1 MNTKLKYCL
10 ILLLFGSLSACNIT
24 KVVPE
29 GQQLLVQNKIQR
41 ADVKSIDLSD
51 EKDNIKQRPNRE
63 LLGFIKFHLWAY
75 QYGTKGIGVGKKKR
89 GFRRLMEKVGEAP
102 VLIDSN
108 KMNLSAK
115 RLSEYYFS
123 KGFLENEVT
132 YKIIPKKLLN
142 KRARVTYTVN
152 LDKVHTINS
161 LVYNSTSLSI
171 EREIQAT
178 ISEQKLRVG
187 QRLDFE
193 KIEEER
199 NRLNTLL
206 RNQGYYYF
214 NSSFIDFQIDTNQN
228 KLKAD
233 VVVNIRNKKNREPHY
248 KQTIDK
254 IFVSIGDAESQDT
267 FYHQGLLFLEGSYY
281 IKPTSLSKNILFRPG
296 DVYNASKVQG
306 TYSNLLSTGLF
317 NFVTIRFEPSSTD
330 SLNKLTAKII
340 LQTAPKHD
348 FTWEPQAIITAQGDG
363 IAVNNQNNVFG
374 SQQSAGIAN
383 VLSLANRNV
392 FGGGETFSI
401 SSITA
406 LETQL
411 KKSDQA
417 NTINSFRQGMN
428 AELKIPSLVFF
439 ERNKFSQVFV
449 KKSTRLNVSFLHDR
463 NINFT
468 RNVIPF
474 NFTYAFSRGR
484 FSYGITPLRLSINQA
499 VVEGEF
505 LQSLDAGSRFYTEQ
519 LLTNNIISGPTASL
533 FWSNKDLNPFHYWQV
548 RSNVAELSGNL
559 ASLYFNLFTTQ
570 TGIDK
575 EIGQIKYSQYAR
587 SDIDI
592 SLNHSIDENNAL
604 AYRFFAGAGIP
615 YGNTVFLPFERR
627 FFVGGGSG
635 LRAWRPRTLGPG
647 SYSDSANDV
656 RIEKTGELMLQGSAE
671 FRFDIIDKIVDG
683 AIFADAGNIWNFR
696 ENPNFENAEFKFN
709 RFYKEIA
716 FNSGIGLRFDL
727 TYVVFRTDWGIALH
741 DPSKLTGEKWVI
753 KDFSQKRWIFDNTAL
768 NFAVGFP
775 F

>member
-1 MNTKLKYCL
+1 MPK
-10 ILLLFGSLSACNIT
+10 G
-24 KVVPE
+24 E
-29 GQQLLVQNKIQR
+29 QLLVQNKIQR
-41 ADVKSIDLSD
+41 ADAKAVDLSD
-51 EKDNIKQRPNRE
+51 EKNNLKQRPNRE

-75 QYGTKGIGVGKKKR
+75 QYGTKGLGVGKKKR

-108 KMNLSAK
+108 KIKLSAQ

-123 KGFLENEVT
+123 KGFLENEIT
-132 YKIIPKKLLN
+132 YKIIPKKLAN
-142 KRARVTYTVN
+142 KRAGVTYIVH
-152 LDKVHTINS
+152 LHKVHTIHS
-161 LVYNSTSLSI
+161 LTYNSTSLSI
-171 EREIQAT
+171 DREIQAA

-193 KIEEER
+193 NIEAER
-199 NRLNTLL
+199 NRINALL
-206 RNQGYYYF
+206 RNRGFYYF
-214 NSSFIDFQIDTNQN
+214 NSSFIDFQVDTNQN

-233 VVVNIRNKKNREPHY
+233 VVVNIRSQKNREPHN
-248 KQTIDK
+248 KQTIEK
-254 IFVSIGDAESQDT
+254 VVVRIGDAVSQDT
-267 FYHQGLLFLEGSYY
+267 FYHQGLLFLEGTYY
-281 IKPTSLSKNILFRPG
+281 IKPAALSKNILFRPG
-296 DVYNASKVQG
+296 DEYNASLVQS

-330 SLNKLTAKII
+330 SLQKLTATIL

-374 SQQSAGIAN
+374 SQQSAGLAN
-383 VLSLANRNV
+383 VLSLANKNV
-392 FGGGETFSI
+392 FGGGETFSL

-411 KKSDQA
+411 KKSEQT
-417 NTINSFRQGMN
+417 NTINSFRLGMN
-428 AELKIPSLVFF
+428 AEIKIPSLVFF
-439 ERNKFSQVFV
+439 ERKKFSQIFV
-449 KKSTRLNVSFLHDR
+449 KKSTRINVSFLHDR

-468 RNVIPF
+468 RNVIPL

-499 VVEGEF
+499 SIEGEF

-533 FWSNKDLNPFHYWQV
+533 FWSNKDQNPTHYWQV

-570 TGIDK
+570 TGINK

-592 SLNHSIDENNAL
+592 SLNHHIDENNAM

-615 YGNTVFLPFERR
+615 YGNTNFLPFERR

-671 FRFDIIDKIVDG
+671 FRFNILDKIVDG

-696 ENPNFENAEFKFN
+696 RNPDFENAEFQFD

-716 FNSGIGLRFDL
+716 INSGVGLRFDL
-727 TYVVFRTDWGIALH
+727 TYIVFRTDWGIAMH
-741 DPSKLTGEKWVI
+741 DPSRFAGQKWVI

-768 NFAVGFP
+768 NFAIGFP